1 MSLHSL
7 ADQLFEDENSEFS
20 PAIFGS
26 PSRYIQAPGLFSK
39 CGEILSSLGYSKVA
53 VMASLRSQQIEASSA
68 IRSIETAGLAVEI
81 STFGGECSF
90 EEIEKHTKRLTG
102 GEHTLDAVVA
112 IGGGKVV
119 DAGKCVAARLGI
131 EVIILPSLASNDGP
145 CSALSVIYDNNGSVE
160 SAEVFNV
167 NPRVVM
173 VDTEVIARAPVRYL
187 VAGIGDA
194 LATWYEARAC
204 AENPRG
210 KTVLGGRPTLAGTEM
225 GRLCADTIFEYA
237 IGAISAVQNKRPSIA
252 LEKVVEANILLSGI
266 GFESGG
272 VAASHAFA
280 NAFSRISETHIS
292 FLHGEMV
299 AVGVLSQLALEDD
312 EQEAQQ
318 VTEFFAEIGLPT
330 TLAQIGLSNH
340 LDGMQSVANAAADIP
355 FLQNMPIDDLSA
367 EALLAAL
374 AAADARGTR
383 INAASGADAYRALHS
398 N

>member
-1 MSLHSL
+1 M
-7 ADQLFEDENSEFS
+7 
-20 PAIFGS
+20 
-26 PSRYIQAPGLFSK
+26 
-39 CGEILSSLGYSKVA
+39 
-53 VMASLRSQQIEASSA
+53 
-68 IRSIETAGLAVEI
+68 
-81 STFGGECSF
+81 
-90 EEIEKHTKRLTG
+90 
-102 GEHTLDAVVA
+102 
-112 IGGGKVV
+112 
-119 DAGKCVAARLGI
+119 
-131 EVIILPSLASNDGP
+131 
-145 CSALSVIYDNNGSVE
+145 
-160 SAEVFNV
+160 

-204 AENPRG
+204 AKNPRG
-210 KTVLGGRPTLAGTEM
+210 KTVLGGRPTLAGTAM

-280 NAFSRISETHIS
+280 NAFSRIPEMHKS

-299 AVGVLSQLALEDD
+299 AVGILSQLALEDD

-318 VTEFFAEIGLPT
+318 VTEFFADIGLPT

-340 LDGMQSVANAAADIP
+340 LDAMQSVANAAADIP